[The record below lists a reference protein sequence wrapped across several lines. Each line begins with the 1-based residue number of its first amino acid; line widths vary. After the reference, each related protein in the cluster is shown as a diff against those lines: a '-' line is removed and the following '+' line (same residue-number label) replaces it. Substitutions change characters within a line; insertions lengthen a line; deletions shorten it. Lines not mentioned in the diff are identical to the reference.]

1 MGDWAAMAI
10 PKGRTSSAN
19 STPTLKVGDRAPD
32 FTLGSHTGEP
42 WALAAARGGNV
53 VVAFYPFAFTPV

>member
-1 MGDWAAMAI
+1 MGDWPAMAI

-32 FTLGSHTGEP
+32 FTLGSHKGEP
-42 WALAAARGGNV
+42 WSLADAKGGNV